1 MKMLTIR
8 IPDELHK
15 AFKLK
20 CVAQDL
26 DMNSVLAK
34 WIESFVQEKQA
45 KPKKQK

>member
-20 CVAQDL
+20 CVSEGL
-26 DMNSVLAK
+26 DMVAVVTKL
-34 WIESFVQEKQA
+34 IESYVKET